1 LNQFH
6 FVKVLELLFIPLN
19 ILPVFSSVLNYG
31 VCWTTLLSFFLQVW
45 PAVLLCQRTPTYYG
59 RIVVKILYT
68 PTPIKKNCAVF
79 KNGCIHQCVQRCV
92 YMYIV
97 RTRFYTNFYIVSKRK
112 HNDQF
117 SLKGLKK
124 NVCFRFNKNCKNVHL
139 KIGIQS
145 RHTKALFG

>member
-1 LNQFH
+1 MNQFH
-6 FVKVLELLFIPLN
+6 FVKVLEFLCIPLN

-97 RTRFYTNFYIVSKRK
+97 RTRFYTNFYISSCIVKSRVGY
-112 HNDQF
+112 F
-117 SLKGLKK
+117 AYSLDD
-124 NVCFRFNKNCKNVHL
+124 VVASTCPVTPQT
-139 KIGIQS
+139 IIMM
-145 RHTKALFG
+145 T